1 MGAPPSRRRWTVDAY
16 ATGSGE
22 TPARTFIQGLDG
34 RNKVEAIALV
44 KLLEDQGN
52 LLRRPQSGALGDGL
66 FELRGKEI
74 RIFYVFVPGRAIV
87 LLDGEIKKRD
97 DIPKRTLE
105 RMRRF
110 QAEVMRQVA
119 RAGRLETR

>member
-1 MGAPPSRRRWTVDAY
+1 MPPAAVPR
-16 ATGSGE
+16 
-22 TPARTFIQGLDG
+22 
-34 RNKVEAIALV
+34 
-44 KLLEDQGN
+44 
-52 LLRRPQSGALGDGL
+52 SGALGDGL

-105 RMRRF
+105 RVRRL
-110 QAEVMRQVA
+110 QAEVVRRV
-119 RAGRLETR
+119 AGRGRQETW